1 MKYLVFNYPKEDSTV
16 GYEKRTAEDAV
27 EYQREYALKTHNYVY
42 PYDQQALDDYIC
54 VNWAYY
60 VEEL

>member
-1 MKYLVFNYPKEDSTV
+1 MRYLEFLEEHPTQ
-16 GYEKRTAEDAV
+16 GYIKVKRTEEDAI